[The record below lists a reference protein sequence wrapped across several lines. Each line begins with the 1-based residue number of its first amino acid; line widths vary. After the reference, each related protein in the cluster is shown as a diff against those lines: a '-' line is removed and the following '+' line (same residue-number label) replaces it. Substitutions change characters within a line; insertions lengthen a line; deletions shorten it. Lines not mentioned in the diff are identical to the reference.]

1 MSVDIKMK
9 EKKSILEA
17 AIRQLQTSNL
27 KLTEL
32 IHKEK
37 NQDKIMKY
45 SQLQQRNQSMI
56 LDYQFRLKNA
66 V

>member
-1 MSVDIKMK
+1 MK
-9 EKKSILEA
+9 EGKSILEA

>member
-1 MSVDIKMK
+1 MK
-9 EKKSILEA
+9 DKKSILEA

>member
-1 MSVDIKMK
+1 MK